1 MCVQYPETGKC
12 LKVENCLK
20 MNVPALYKPH
30 LHYMISQEL
39 SVHIN
44 LYQASLRLCLFM
56 LTFGWVNDVFSDEF
70 DKCL

>member
-1 MCVQYPETGKC
+1 MLVQYRETGKC
-12 LKVENCLK
+12 LKVENCLNI
-20 MNVPALYKPH
+20 NVPALYKPH

-44 LYQASLRLCLFM
+44 LYQASLRLCLFK
-56 LTFGWVNDVFSDEF
+56 LTFGGVNDVFSDKF